1 MRQVACGEGRFVPR
15 PVSGASI
22 LCMHYVC
29 NSRYDSGMAS
39 LLQIRDVPEETRREL
54 KARAAARGQ
63 SMNAY
68 LVDLVNR
75 EVERPTVAEVLHRA
89 ERRAERAGVS
99 AAEFVAAARVEREE
113 RVHGQDHG

>member
-1 MRQVACGEGRFVPR
+1 MV
-15 PVSGASI
+15 
-22 LCMHYVC
+22 
-29 NSRYDSGMAS
+29 S

-75 EVERPTVAEVLHRA
+75 EVERPTVAEVLRRA
-89 ERRAERAGVS
+89 ERRAEQADVS
-99 AAEFVAAARVEREE
+99 AVGIVAEARAEREE
-113 RVHGQDHG
+113 QVVQRVRE